1 MPRLNEH
8 YLNLKESYLFSEIAH
23 RTAAYIEQHPEEGAR
38 IIRLGIGDVTRPL
51 SRVVL
56 AALHEGVDAMSRT
69 ETFKGYGPEQGYE
82 ATRNAIA
89 AYYRKNGAMVDPG
102 EIFISDGAKSDT
114 GNITDLF
121 GPGNVILIP
130 DPVYP
135 VYVDT
140 NIMCGNQV
148 TYLNGSADN
157 QFLPMP
163 DRSVH
168 ADVIYLCSPNNPTGA
183 CYTKAQLK
191 EWVDYALANEAVIL
205 FDSAYEAFV
214 SDPELPRSIFAVE
227 GARKCAIEFCS
238 LSKTAGFTGTRCG
251 YTVVPK
257 ELKFTASTGEEMS
270 LNAMWNRRQCT
281 KFNGT
286 SYIVQKGAEVVF
298 SDEGIEECQQNIRY
312 YQKNAKVIADTLT
325 KLQIPFFGGV
335 HSPYIWFECPGG
347 MDSWTCFDY
356 LLTRIQV
363 VGTPGAGFGE
373 NGKNYFRLTAFNTY
387 EKTVEA
393 MERFEKLFAAPL

>member
-1 MPRLNEH
+1 MPKLNEN

-23 RTAAYIEQHPEEGAR
+23 RTAAYAEKNPEKGAQ

-51 SRVVL
+51 GKIVL
-56 AALHEGVDAMSRT
+56 NALHEGVDAMASS

-82 ATRNAIA
+82 ATRNAIT
-89 AYYRKNGAMVDPG
+89 AYYKKNGVEVDPDAV
-102 EIFISDGAKSDT
+102 FVSDGAKSDT
-114 GNITDLF
+114 GNITDMF
-121 GPGNVILIP
+121 GHDNVILIP

-148 TYLNGSADN
+148 TYIAGNAGN
-157 QFLPMP
+157 HFLPMP
-163 DRSVH
+163 D
-168 ADVIYLCSPNNPTGA
+168 ADQPADIIYLCSPNNPTGA
-183 CYTKAQLK
+183 CYNKKQLK
-191 EWVDYALANEAVIL
+191 EWVDYALANDAIIL
-205 FDSAYEAFV
+205 VDSAYEAFI

-227 GARKCAIEFCS
+227 GAKKCAIEFCS

-251 YTVVPK
+251 YTIVPK
-257 ELKFTASTGEEMS
+257 ELKFLSSAGTEMS

-281 KFNGT
+281 KFNGA
-286 SYIVQKGAEVVF
+286 SYIVQKGAEAVF
-298 SDEGIEECQQNIRY
+298 SEEGIKECQENIQY
-312 YQKNAKVIADTLT
+312 YKNNAKVIADTLT
-325 KLQIPFFGGV
+325 KLNIRFFGGIN
-335 HSPYIWFECPGG
+335 SPYIWFQCPNG

-356 LLTRIQV
+356 LLENIQV

-373 NGKNYFRLTAFNTY
+373 NGVNFFRLTSFGNH

-393 MERFEKLFAAPL
+393 LERFPKLFG